1 MQTTTTITK
10 RWQTVI
16 PSTIRKR
23 HQINEGDAL
32 VWLDD
37 GQTIRLIPIP
47 ADPLRALRGRGRGEH
62 LTEKLLASRAKDRER
77 EKR

>member
-1 MQTTTTITK
+1 MQTTTITK

-32 VWLDD
+32 VWLDK
-37 GQTIRLIPIP
+37 GQTLRLIPIR
-47 ADPLRALRGRGRGEH
+47 ADSLRALRGRGKGER
-62 LTEKLLASRAKDRER
+62 LTEKLLSARAKDRER

>member
-1 MQTTTTITK
+1 MQTTTITK

-23 HQINEGDAL
+23 HQINKGDVL

-37 GQTIRLIPIP
+37 GQTIRLIPVS
-47 ADPLRALRGRGRGEH
+47 ADPLCALRGGRGKGEG
-62 LTEKLLASRAKDRER
+62 LAEKLLSARAKDRVR